1 MWIDILPLIR
11 KGLSEMITNDKK
23 TPVSTERDL
32 SAEIMTLFQ
41 KLSPQDKIK
50 ALEYLQAFL
59 RMKEGPSSA
68 E

>member
-1 MWIDILPLIR
+1 
-11 KGLSEMITNDKK
+11 MITNDKK
-23 TPVSTERDL
+23 TPMSTERDL
-32 SAEIMTLFQ
+32 NAEIMTLFQ

-59 RMKEGPSSA
+59 RMQEGPSSA